1 MKNYRRLECNNIAT
15 ISQKIYE
22 FVETRTSLLQ
32 DGAEG
37 WQFIDCK
44 SLLSSVPELVEFFKT
59 YKLLP
64 REAAVVILYRRLDL
78 HIDPAPVTAKINFPV
93 ANNAGWTNYWY
104 SLPDGV
110 LETLPRKVTQFGADC
125 EDVSQLSSDA
135 LLAPEQLD
143 DLSMP
148 IVFNSRVPHS
158 VVPVSPTTLPRIIAS
173 FTFHKEPLELLQ

>member
-1 MKNYRRLECNNIAT
+1 MKNYRQLDCNNIDV
-15 ISQKIYE
+15 ISQKIYD
-22 FVETRTSLLQ
+22 FVGTSTSLLQ

-44 SLLSSVPELVEFFKT
+44 SLLGSVPELAEFFKAH
-59 YKLLP
+59 KLLP

-93 ANNAGWTNYWY
+93 ANNTGWTNYWY

-110 LETLPRKVTQFGADC
+110 LEALPRKVTQFGADC
-125 EDVSQLSSDA
+125 EDVSQLPAD
-135 LLAPEQLD
+135 LLMNPEHLD

-158 VVPVSPTTLPRIIAS
+158 VVPTNPTALPRIIAS